1 MPLIVPNLETDIKKA
16 FKAASKA
23 NGAKAEAILAKRL
36 AIAIDKYIKS
46 GVVNTIVATASGGP
60 GTGVGVIS

>member
-1 MPLIVPNLETDIKKA
+1 MPLILPNLETDIKKA
-16 FKAASKA
+16 FKAASVA
-23 NGAKAEAILAKRL
+23 NGSKAEAILAKQL
-36 AIAIDKYIKS
+36 ARAIDKHIKS

>member
-1 MPLIVPNLETDIKKA
+1 MPLIVPNLETDIKNA